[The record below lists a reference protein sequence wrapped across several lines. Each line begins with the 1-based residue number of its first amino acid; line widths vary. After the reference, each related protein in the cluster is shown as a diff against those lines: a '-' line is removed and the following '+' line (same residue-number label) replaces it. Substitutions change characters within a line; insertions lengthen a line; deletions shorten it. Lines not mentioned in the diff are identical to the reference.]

1 MTKRYT
7 RRNKKGIK
15 TKSTLLTAVTKMTNL
30 RKKAKADMIN
40 GRQQNFEGTLTKML
54 MWLEAVNKCPPR
66 HYGKVWNDEKEVIVR
81 QCQDLYLEMQSYK
94 AQSDAFMGHTRTNQ
108 IRGGAVDG
116 GGRFMGMDRLRWN
129 MATAKWDFTNQKV
142 TNADPYW
149 MPHKN
154 YMTYTGKPVKVIKGN
169 AKSWAL
175 YDLSVQLMSKEQDTA
190 DAMEKIVTP
199 YSEWTPGVPRW
210 K

>member
-15 TKSTLLTAVTKMTNL
+15 TKSTLLTAVTKMENL
-30 RKKAKADMIN
+30 GKAAKAN
-40 GRQQNFEGTLTKML
+40 AVNRRQQNFEGTLTKML
-54 MWLEAVNKCPPR
+54 MWLEAVKKCPPR
-66 HYGKVWNDEKEVIVR
+66 HYGKVWNDEKDVIVR
-81 QCQDLYLEMQSYK
+81 RCEQIYLEMQ
-94 AQSDAFMGHTRTNQ
+94 AHQSQNDAFMGHIQKGQTRS
-108 IRGGAVDG
+108 GGS
-116 GGRFMGMDRLRWN
+116 RFMGMDRLRWN

-175 YDLSVQLMSKEQDTA
+175 YDLSVQLMSNEQDTA
-190 DAMEKIVTP
+190 DSMEKIVTP
-199 YSEWTPGVPRW
+199 YSEWTMGTPRW
-210 K
+210 R

>member
-7 RRNKKGIK
+7 RKNKNGIK
-15 TKSTLLTAVTKMTNL
+15 TKSTLLTAVSKMTNL
-30 RKKAKADMIN
+30 HKRATATRKRTGSSDN
-40 GRQQNFEGTLTKML
+40 EGTLNKML
-54 MWLEAVNKCPPR
+54 MWLSAVEKCPPR
-66 HYGKVWNDEKEVIVR
+66 HYGKVWNDEKTLIVK
-81 QCQDLYLEMQSYK
+81 QCRDMYLD
-94 AQSDAFMGHTRTNQ
+94 AQKFSDTGSDFFMGR
-108 IRGGAVDG
+108 ADG
-116 GGRFMGMDRLRWN
+116 DAGSSRFIGLDRLRFN
-129 MATAKWDFTNQKV
+129 MATAKWDFTHSGEV
-142 TNADPYW
+142 RGSDPYW

-199 YSEWTPGVPRW
+199 YSEWTMGTPRW

>member
-15 TKSTLLTAVTKMTNL
+15 TKSTLLTAVGKMENL
-30 RKKAKADMIN
+30 HKQAKTDRRLRM
-40 GRQQNFEGTLTKML
+40 QNDFEGTLNKMA
-54 MWLEAVNKCPPR
+54 MWLGAVMKCPPR
-66 HYGKVWNDEKEVIVR
+66 HYGKVWNDEKDLIVK
-81 QCQDLYLEMQSYK
+81 QCQDMYLDMQKLSGT
-94 AQSDAFMGHTRTNQ
+94 DAFMGKVSKSNH
-108 IRGGAVDG
+108 GGSG
-116 GGRFMGMDRLRWN
+116 LHIGYDRMKWN
-129 MATAKWDFTNQKV
+129 MATAKWDFTHSGELRG
-142 TNADPYW
+142 TDPYW

-154 YMTYTGKPVKVIKGN
+154 YMKYTGKPVKVIKGN

-175 YDLSVQLMSKEQDTA
+175 YDLSVQLMSNEQDTA

-210 K
+210 T